1 MDTNKSESIVKF
13 KLSEIIEHLRTLRAD
28 DIIYDKNNCETFTK
42 INEDIELTISNLR
55 NFNTLDNINS
65 VEIIQNMH
73 ENVNKIINTY
83 NKVDCDDENISYII
97 LEKLYAFSETVIGEI
112 LYYRN
117 YYSND
122 IEDYYD
128 CGQFHNINVYN
139 ICL

>member
-28 DIIYDKNNCETFTK
+28 DIISDKNNCETFTK
-42 INEDIELTISNLR
+42 INEDIELTVSNLR
-55 NFNTLDNINS
+55 NFNTLGNIDS
-65 VEIIQNMH
+65 EEIIQNMH
-73 ENVNKIINTY
+73 ETVNKIINSY
-83 NKVDCDDENISYII
+83 NKIECDDENISYII
-97 LEKLYAFSETVIGEI
+97 LEKLCAFSETVIGDI

-128 CGQFHNINVYN
+128 CGQFHSINVYN

>member
-13 KLSEIIEHLRTLRAD
+13 KLSEIIKHLRVLRAD
-28 DIIYDKNNCETFTK
+28 DIISDKNNYEIFTK

-73 ENVNKIINTY
+73 ETVNKIIKSY
-83 NKVDCDDENISYII
+83 NRINCDDENISYII

-117 YYSND
+117 YYSDD

-128 CGQFHNINVYN
+128 CGQFHNINVYS

>member
-28 DIIYDKNNCETFTK
+28 DIINDKNNCETFTK

-55 NFNTLDNINS
+55 NFNTLGNIDS
-65 VEIIQNMH
+65 EEIIQNMH

-97 LEKLYAFSETVIGEI
+97 LDKLYAFSETVIGEI
-112 LYYRN
+112 VYYRN
-117 YYSND
+117 YYSDD

-128 CGQFHNINVYN
+128 CGQFHSINVYN

>member
-13 KLSEIIEHLRTLRAD
+13 KLSEIIKHLEVLRTD
-28 DIIYDKNNCETFTK
+28 DIISDKNNHEIFTK

-55 NFNTLDNINS
+55 NFNTLDNIDS

-73 ENVNKIINTY
+73 ETVNKIINSY
-83 NKVDCDDENISYII
+83 NRIECDDENISYII

-128 CGQFHNINVYN
+128 CGQFHNIDVYN